1 MKDDLLKNNSRKLTQ
16 GQMGRREF
24 IVSAMAVGL
33 TLPSALSLV
42 KKAEA
47 ATPKKGGKLILGYGY
62 GSTTDSL
69 DPGTSEN
76 GMTQGIHKAYGNL
89 LFDTENTGELKGD
102 LVCLLY
108 TSPSPRDWT
117 ISRMPSSA

>member
-1 MKDDLLKNNSRKLTQ
+1 
-16 GQMGRREF
+16 MGRREF
-24 IVSAMAVGL
+24 IVSAMAAGL

-47 ATPKKGGKLILGYGY
+47 ANPKKGGKLILGYGY

-76 GMTQGIHKAYGNL
+76 GMTPLTAWILAHPKMG
-89 LFDTENTGELKGD
+89 
-102 LVCLLY
+102 
-108 TSPSPRDWT
+108 
-117 ISRMPSSA
+117 

>member
-24 IVSAMAVGL
+24 IVSAMAAGL

-47 ATPKKGGKLILGYGY
+47 ATPKKGGKLILG
-62 GSTTDSL
+62 
-69 DPGTSEN
+69 
-76 GMTQGIHKAYGNL
+76 
-89 LFDTENTGELKGD
+89 
-102 LVCLLY
+102 CLLY
-108 TSPSPRDWT
+108 TSPSPRDVEE
-117 ISRMPSSA
+117 SRMPSSA

>member
-1 MKDDLLKNNSRKLTQ
+1 MKDDLLKNNSKKLTQ

-24 IVSAMAVGL
+24 IVSAMAAGL
-33 TLPSALSLV
+33 TLPSVLSLV

-76 GMTQGIHKAYGNL
+76 YPKL
-89 LFDTENTGELKGD
+89 LDVISL
-102 LVCLLY
+102 LVHIQLC
-108 TSPSPRDWT
+108 T
-117 ISRMPSSA
+117 IANAAN

>member
-24 IVSAMAVGL
+24 IVSAMAAGL

-47 ATPKKGGKLILGYGY
+47 ATPKKGGK
-62 GSTTDSL
+62 
-69 DPGTSEN
+69 N
-76 GMTQGIHKAYGNL
+76 
-89 LFDTENTGELKGD
+89 
-102 LVCLLY
+102 
-108 TSPSPRDWT
+108 
-117 ISRMPSSA
+117 